1 MRAILFQLI
10 INTLNTAISIK
21 TLISNYV
28 QFQNNHKK
36 CNYDLN
42 HEQSVYPISELAIT
56 IPSLQSDIGM

>member
-42 HEQSVYPISELAIT
+42 HEQCIQLAIT
-56 IPSLQSDIGM
+56 IPSLQSDMYRYVCK